1 MEEQIIRQLAESK
14 IIGKRGESPERA
26 MFTAG
31 KLHRTIVQLQ
41 EEILFSV
48 VFCAASANKKQSLW

>member
-31 KLHRTIVQLQ
+31 KLHRTNVQLQ
-41 EEILFSV
+41 EEIFI
-48 VFCAASANKKQSLW
+48 